1 MGMSLSTRKL
11 KGYLM
16 VLASALCFGSYGVW
30 SRFLGSDFGIF
41 FQGWV
46 RSIIIL
52 AILLPIALF
61 GKHLKAVKKPDQKWF
76 ATTMIFTVFTQVPL
90 YYAFNHLPLG
100 TATLIFYGLFLIS
113 SYMIGWIF
121 LAEKM
126 TVVKIISLATALVGL
141 CITFSLSLAV
151 FSIGAMLLAALNG
164 IASGG
169 EVATSKKSSDRYSSL
184 QITAYSWILILITHL
199 PLSLMMHERQLMP
212 ALSWQW
218 LAMLGYAIS
227 GLAGFWLVIEGFKF
241 IDASIGGLIG
251 LLEIIFS
258 VLFGVF
264 IFKDQLTTP
273 IVLGGLII
281 LASAI
286 LPDVYSLLHPKTKPI
301 PPTPPL

>member
-1 MGMSLSTRKL
+1 MSLSTPKL
-11 KGYLM
+11 RGYLM
-16 VLASALCFGSYGVW
+16 VLASALCFGTYGVW
-30 SRFLGSDFGIF
+30 SRFLGPEFGIF
-41 FQGWV
+41 YQGWV

-52 AILLPIALF
+52 ILLVPIAIF
-61 GKHLKAVKKPDQKWF
+61 GKHLKPIKKGDRKWF

-113 SYMIGWIF
+113 SYVIGWIF
-121 LAEKM
+121 LGEKM
-126 TVVKIISLATALVGL
+126 TVVKIVSLVTALVGL
-141 CITFSLSLAV
+141 FITFGLSLAV

-169 EVATSKKSSDRYSSL
+169 EAATSKKSTERYSSL

-199 PLSLMMHERQLMP
+199 PLSLMMQEHQLMP
-212 ALSWQW
+212 ALSWEW
-218 LAMLGYAIS
+218 LAMLAYAAS
-227 GLAGFWLVIEGFKF
+227 GLAGFWLVIEGFRF
-241 IDASIGGLIG
+241 IEASIGSLIG

-258 VLFGVF
+258 VLFGVW
-264 IFKDQLTTP
+264 IFNDQLSTP

-286 LPDVYSLLHPKTKPI
+286 LPDVYSLLHPKSKPI
-301 PPTPPL
+301 PPPPPL